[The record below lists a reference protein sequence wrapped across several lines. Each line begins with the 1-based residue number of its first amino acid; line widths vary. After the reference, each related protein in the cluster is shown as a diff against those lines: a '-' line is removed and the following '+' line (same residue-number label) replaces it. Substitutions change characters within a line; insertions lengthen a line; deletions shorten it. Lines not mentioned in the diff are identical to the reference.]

1 MIQPTNKH
9 CSKKERPFFKAKF
22 HRGELNPLFR
32 SFQWIIWP
40 SGQKACGMC
49 SPFRTTGQDVICRLA
64 PLEQR
69 TISDLKK
76 FFANIWTAM
85 DWSPTARL
93 NILCQHLFLQTR
105 HQLPTLPIPSPPQKT
120 LLDLLV
126 QSKWPEFHQLF
137 LVPESARFF
146 SWYQLNPQLISTKLP
161 TITTPNMAI

>member
-49 SPFRTTGQDVICRLA
+49 SPFRTTAGMSSAGWHHWNIR
-64 PLEQR
+64 EQFL
-69 TISDLKK
+69 ISKNSMPTSGRPWTDLPQLDSI
-76 FFANIWTAM
+76 FYANICFCKP
-85 DWSPTARL
+85 DIS
-93 NILCQHLFLQTR
+93 C
-105 HQLPTLPIPSPPQKT
+105 LPFPSPQKKP

-137 LVPESARFF
+137 LVPESASFF
-146 SWYQLNPQLISTKLP
+146 FMVPVESSTDHH
-161 TITTPNMAI
+161 